1 MSKIDRVIWNEG
13 VEKQGNNKQVY
24 IAVSNQSI
32 SPSNVFTW
40 CKKTEIRQVKV
51 EMHNIQLKKKKKE
64 LSNLTSVQVKCPK
77 SQLWLNKGI
86 PPKEIPKIL

>member
-1 MSKIDRVIWNEG
+1 MMSKIDRVIWNEG

-51 EMHNIQLKKKKKE
+51 EMHNIQLKKKKRA
-64 LSNLTSVQVKCPK
+64 Q
-77 SQLWLNKGI
+77 
-86 PPKEIPKIL
+86 

>member
-51 EMHNIQLKKKKKE
+51 EMHNIQLKKKKKRA
-64 LSNLTSVQVKCPK
+64 Q
-77 SQLWLNKGI
+77 
-86 PPKEIPKIL
+86 